1 MTPRDPKPNEKKF
14 LFGFFPN
21 ANVVICMKGE
31 TSKFDPPLY
40 F

>member
-21 ANVVICMKGE
+21 ANLANSAEI
-31 TSKFDPPLY
+31 PI
-40 F
+40 